1 MHKRAVASV
10 VLLLVVVAATVG
22 IFVARQQEPVD
33 PPVVS
38 PTASATP
45 GTLLVQ
51 LRDPTLLASGSVLLG
66 VRDGE
71 RLDQLWWTGQWWVDQ
86 IGIQEV
92 SAAELGRKPVPYV
105 MQTVQNQ
112 IGVPVDD
119 AWVLDRLAFA
129 GLVDAVGGVRIDV
142 KRPTVYLTDAG
153 TPALI
158 PAGLQTLS
166 GAQAADFVL
175 DTSLTDENVRLRR
188 FQAVWDQILR
198 RFPTDVEK
206 SRTLVVSLG
215 ALSKAT
221 MPTEELAVY
230 LSDAH
235 DLRIRGE
242 YEEARVR
249 LDEQNAVRVR
259 PPQGVREA
267 YALDP
272 IATQVGVETLFD
284 GYPALDGPVARIQA
298 VTVRDEA
305 IEQLRAELSGEG
317 WLSAWGG
324 RALTTTTSA
333 TVDPSVPTA
342 EVRVL
347 ETVTGVSALPG
358 EVALAQARV
367 AVAAADPAAVG
378 S

>member
-1 MHKRAVASV
+1 MHRRAVASV

-22 IFVARQQEPVD
+22 ILVSRQQVPVE

-38 PTASATP
+38 PTAVPTP

-51 LRDPTLLASGSVLLG
+51 LRDPTLLAAGSVLLG
-66 VRDGE
+66 VREGE
-71 RLDQLWWTGQWWVDQ
+71 RLDQLWWSAQWWVDQ

-129 GLVDAVGGVRIDV
+129 GLVDAVGGVRVQIDS
-142 KRPTVYLTDAG
+142 PTVYLTDAG

-158 PAGLQTLS
+158 PAGVQTLS
-166 GAQAADFVL
+166 GAQATDFVL
-175 DTSLTDENVRLRR
+175 DASLTDEGERMRR
-188 FQAVWDQILR
+188 FQKVWDQILR
-198 RFPTDVEK
+198 RFPTDVDK

-221 MPTEELAVY
+221 MPTEELAVF

-235 DLRIRGE
+235 DLRVRGAHA
-242 YEEARVR
+242 EARVR

-259 PPQGVREA
+259 PAQGVREA

-272 IATQVGVETLFD
+272 ITTQQLIGALFD
-284 GYPALDGPVARIQA
+284 GYPALETPVARIQA

-305 IEQLRAELSGEG
+305 IERLRADLLGQS
-317 WLSAWGG
+317 WSSAWGG
-324 RALTTTTSA
+324 RALTTATTT
-333 TVDPSVPTA
+333 TVDPSVPA
-342 EVRVL
+342 DEVAAL
-347 ETVTGVSALPG
+347 EEVTGVSAVPG
-358 EVALAQARV
+358 EVALGQARV
-367 AVAAADPAAVG
+367 AVAADGDTAMG

>member
-1 MHKRAVASV
+1 MHKRALASV

-22 IFVARQQEPVD
+22 ILLTRQQDPVD

-38 PTASATP
+38 PTAAPIP

-51 LRDPTLLASGSVLLG
+51 LRDPKLLAAGSVLLG
-66 VRDGE
+66 VREGE
-71 RLDQLWWTGQWWVDQ
+71 RLDQLWWTAQWWIDQ
-86 IGIQEV
+86 VGIEEV

-142 KRPTVYLTDAG
+142 EQPTVYLTDAG

-158 PAGLQTLS
+158 AAGIQTLS

-175 DTSLTDENVRLRR
+175 DASLTDEDVRLGR
-188 FQAVWDQILR
+188 FQAVWDQVLR
-198 RFPTDVEK
+198 RFPTDVDK
-206 SRTLVVSLG
+206 ARTLVVSLG

-230 LSDAH
+230 LSEAH
-235 DLRIRGE
+235 GLRIRGA
-242 YEEARVR
+242 YAEARVR
-249 LDEQNAVRVR
+249 LDGQNAVRVR

-272 IATQVGVETLFD
+272 IATRRRVEALFD
-284 GYPALDGPVARIQA
+284 GYPALEEPVARFQA

-305 IEQLRAELSGEG
+305 VEQMRADLLERS
-317 WLSAWGG
+317 WQSSWGG
-324 RALTTTTSA
+324 RALTTATTA
-333 TVDPSVPTA
+333 TVDPAVPST
-342 EVRVL
+342 EVAAL
-347 ETVTGVSALPG
+347 EEVMGVPAQSG

-367 AVAAADPAAVG
+367 AVAADDETAVG

>member
-22 IFVARQQEPVD
+22 ILVSRQQDPVE

-38 PTASATP
+38 PTAVPTP

-71 RLDQLWWTGQWWVDQ
+71 RLDQLWWNAQWWVDQ

-129 GLVDAVGGVRIDV
+129 GLVDAVGGVRVQIDS
-142 KRPTVYLTDAG
+142 PTVYLNDAG

-158 PAGLQTLS
+158 PAGVQTLS
-166 GAQAADFVL
+166 GAQATDFVL
-175 DTSLTDENVRLRR
+175 DASLTDEAERMRR
-188 FQAVWDQILR
+188 FQMVWDQILR
-198 RFPTDVEK
+198 RFPTDVDK

-221 MPTEELAVY
+221 MPSEELAVF
-230 LSDAH
+230 LTDAH
-235 DLRIRGE
+235 DLRVRGA
-242 YEEARVR
+242 YAEARVR

-259 PPQGVREA
+259 PAQGVREA

-272 IATQVGVETLFD
+272 IATQERIGALFD
-284 GYPALDGPVARIQA
+284 GYPALETPVARIQA

-305 IEQLRAELSGEG
+305 IERLRTDLLGKS
-317 WLSAWGG
+317 WSSAWGG
-324 RALTTTTSA
+324 RALTTVTTA
-333 TVDPSVPTA
+333 TVDPSVPSD
-342 EVRVL
+342 EVAAL
-347 ETVTGVSALPG
+347 EEVTGVSAVPG
-358 EVALAQARV
+358 EVALGQARV
-367 AVAAADPAAVG
+367 AVAADRDAAMG